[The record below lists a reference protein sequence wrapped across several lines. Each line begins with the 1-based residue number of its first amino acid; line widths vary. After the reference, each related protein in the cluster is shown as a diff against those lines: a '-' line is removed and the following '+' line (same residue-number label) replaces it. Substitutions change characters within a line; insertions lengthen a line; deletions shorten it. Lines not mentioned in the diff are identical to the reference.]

1 MSKDATRLSN
11 PACEIWFYHL
21 ERSSLDQVLPDLLD
35 KTLKKGWRAVI
46 RTGAPDRL
54 EHLDGW
60 LWSFRDESFLPHGLA
75 DEPFAEHQPVLLTTR
90 LDTPNAAQALFL
102 IDGAEAGDLS
112 PHERCIVLFDGR
124 DEAAL
129 AQARGRWKSFKAEGR
144 PISYWRQG
152 EQRGWEKMA

>member
-1 MSKDATRLSN
+1 MSEAA
-11 PACEIWFYHL
+11 ACEVWFYHL

-35 KTLKKGWRAVI
+35 KTLKKGWRAVV

-60 LWSFRDESFLPHGLA
+60 LWSFRDESFLPHGLV
-75 DEPFAEHQPVLLTTR
+75 DEPFAEHQPVLLTTSME
-90 LDTPNAAQALFL
+90 TPNAAQALFL
-102 IDGAEAGDLS
+102 IDGAEPGDLT

-129 AQARGRWKSFKAEGR
+129 GQARSRWKTFKAEGR

-152 EQRGWEKMA
+152 DERGWEKMA

>member
-1 MSKDATRLSN
+1 MSKDANPLNN
-11 PACEIWFYHL
+11 PACEVWFYHL

-35 KTLKKGWRAVI
+35 KTLKKGWRAVV

-75 DEPFAEHQPVLLTTR
+75 DEPFAEHQPVLLTTSME
-90 LDTPNAAQALFL
+90 TPNAAQALFL
-102 IDGAEAGDLS
+102 IDGAEPGDLT

-129 AQARGRWKSFKAEGR
+129 GQARSRWKTFKAEGR

-152 EQRGWEKMA
+152 DERGWEKMA